1 VGACAAA
8 LLAAR
13 YYVTKDATAEEDLA
27 ALGARLPSDVPAAE
41 DVVAPARAVANSLK
55 TFASDFDFDVTKGD
69 ITEWFNGLEDPV
81 ETIAPPAAALFVANL
96 IVYAAHVPVFNVAAP
111 RALELA
117 GVAVA
122 LAAVEKY
129 GASDGSA
136 RFQEDLGRYARQ
148 GGDAVKQLIEK

>member
-1 VGACAAA
+1 MI
-8 LLAAR
+8 
-13 YYVTKDATAEEDLA
+13 
-27 ALGARLPSDVPAAE
+27 
-41 DVVAPARAVANSLK
+41 
-55 TFASDFDFDVTKGD
+55 KGD

-96 IVYAAHVPVFNVAAP
+96 IVYAAHVPVLDAAAP

-122 LAAVEKY
+122 LAAVETY
-129 GASDGSA
+129 GATDA
-136 RFQEDLGRYARQ
+136 RFREDLGRYARQ

>member
-1 VGACAAA
+1 M
-8 LLAAR
+8 
-13 YYVTKDATAEEDLA
+13 
-27 ALGARLPSDVPAAE
+27 
-41 DVVAPARAVANSLK
+41 
-55 TFASDFDFDVTKGD
+55 
-69 ITEWFNGLEDPV
+69 
-81 ETIAPPAAALFVANL
+81 ANL
-96 IVYAAHVPVFNVAAP
+96 IVYAAHVPVFNVAAR
-111 RALELA
+111 RALVQLA